1 MITAAI
7 IGRSSSHYF
16 PISRALTTLH
26 LPTTTA
32 QPILPSCYPQN
43 SSSFSYHLSFRRNHI
58 IDTMTRSSLLAV
70 TTTCTQLVLL
80 IGGIQSFATP
90 FNHHRNNDLTNNNHQ
105 KGTAK
110 KDFKLWSQATDKS
123 SSGEA
128 ILDLSEG
135 RSSGSV
141 LTDLVTNG
149 APKEKEEACSDDT
162 TNNEKTTDDVADVI
176 TKQPISTTP
185 PTTTTSGTKIIATDD
200 QFIKSLP
207 DKRNYRA
214 ITLPNQ
220 LTVLLTSDPMTDV
233 ESASVHVRAGHFDD
247 PPNRA
252 GLAHFHEH
260 MLFLGTEKYP
270 KEEEYEDFLGR
281 NGGASNAYTDMEDTN
296 YYFNVSPLD
305 HSDDDDEETSE
316 EVESESVDNDGKVS
330 SALSGALDRF
340 AQFFISPLFDE
351 AMLERELRA
360 VNSEYLN
367 GRTADNWRNYQMLK
381 HLSNHDHPF
390 SKFGCGNYN
399 TLTDGG
405 DPELKGE
412 EKEEEGESSLEF
424 GGGSSPR
431 EALVQFWTDKYH
443 AGNIRLCVVGRAGL
457 DELQKTV
464 EQAFGDVRPPPEGF
478 VANGLVDQFKA
489 GVLKLPEDGESHK
502 RDENGDFVFQTEH
515 LTYAPNVAFGPNEL
529 GLIREVIPLVESR
542 SLKILSAVP
551 PSDDPVLAESKPFR
565 VLSHLVGHESP
576 GSLHHLL
583 MEEGWVSSLS
593 SGTGVAASDF
603 SLTSLGISL
612 TPKGM
617 RERDQ
622 VLAKTWQW
630 LALIKDAV
638 LNDPHGVIEQYHNE
652 MKVLADTS
660 FKFRENGDPTN
671 FCSSAAERLFDYE
684 PSKLL
689 LGSAEAGDYDVEVA
703 RAFLKRMTPENSLI
717 IITGPELG
725 EKELEE
731 AAASAGEETWQTEDR
746 YGGKYRQVRI
756 SEDLAKGWNQ
766 PAEID
771 PRLRLPGLN
780 EFIPEDLS
788 LRCDDEESKAA
799 FDPEI
804 DYREQHPDLIVDTP
818 KLRMW
823 HKMDRTFR
831 VPKSSIRLQLTSPNI
846 YRTPRTITLNRI
858 FQKVLQDDLNSYV
871 YDASVA
877 GCNYRVSVA
886 PSYYALS
893 VSGYSEK
900 LPHLLDVV
908 TSRIASL
915 IEEMKEGEEAHP
927 ALEKLFSKSK
937 DDLLRQTKNYVYD
950 SPYETATYNFR
961 MLCETPVWHVKDYI
975 GEMEGPEA
983 EAEPLSMKECA
994 EAAEECL
1001 FGRTKAVSLCIG
1013 NIDEKG
1019 SKEVADL
1026 ISNNFLKKRPLSD
1039 DETPRFRSLRM
1050 PSKAEAMHIFGESV
1064 GSREVPIVY
1073 EDLAHSEDEENN
1085 AVDLM
1090 MQTASSFELGFE
1102 GLALQELIVS
1112 LAYNSAFNQL
1122 RTKEQL
1128 GYIVA
1133 AVVKKSTGGGNGL
1146 HVIVQS
1152 SSTLPPELE
1161 ERCLRWVEQ
1170 FRKELEEMPDSRFA
1184 MEAAAVKAN
1193 LLEKDIKLAEEI
1205 SSVWGEILSTVPHS
1219 EHFKNPDF
1227 DRIEK
1232 FADVLTLDDK
1242 QGNGSDSPIKTA
1254 AQLKEKVLE
1263 FYDKYFSPDSPD
1275 RRVVS
1280 SRVYNRK
1287 AKAVYEENIGTPG
1300 FISSYNDSRK
1310 LKQML
1315 TAFPTAPY
1323 W

>member
-1 MITAAI
+1 MNVFLLPP
-7 IGRSSSHYF
+7 SHPPPPLPFAYT
-16 PISRALTTLH
+16 IYYTLT
-26 LPTTTA
+26 
-32 QPILPSCYPQN
+32 Q
-43 SSSFSYHLSFRRNHI
+43 
-58 IDTMTRSSLLAV
+58 
-70 TTTCTQLVLL
+70 
-80 IGGIQSFATP
+80 
-90 FNHHRNNDLTNNNHQ
+90 
-105 KGTAK
+105 
-110 KDFKLWSQATDKS
+110 
-123 SSGEA
+123 
-128 ILDLSEG
+128 
-135 RSSGSV
+135 
-141 LTDLVTNG
+141 
-149 APKEKEEACSDDT
+149 
-162 TNNEKTTDDVADVI
+162 
-176 TKQPISTTP
+176 
-185 PTTTTSGTKIIATDD
+185 
-200 QFIKSLP
+200 
-207 DKRNYRA
+207 
-214 ITLPNQ
+214 
-220 LTVLLTSDPMTDV
+220 
-233 ESASVHVRAGHFDD
+233 
-247 PPNRA
+247 
-252 GLAHFHEH
+252 

-270 KEEEYEDFLGR
+270 AENEYEDFLGR

-305 HSDDDDEETSE
+305 HSDDDDDEETTTSSDDVVTSSGGE
-316 EVESESVDNDGKVS
+316 EEELEEESDNDGKVS

-351 AMLERELRA
+351 SMLERELRA

-381 HLSNHDHPF
+381 ELSNHDHPF

-405 DPELKGE
+405 DPELKGAE
-412 EKEEEGESSLEF
+412 DDDDSSISSSVEF

-431 EALVQFWTDKYH
+431 GDLVKFWTDKYH
-443 AGNIRLCVVGRAGL
+443 AGNIRLCVVGRASL

-478 VANGLVDQFKA
+478 VANGILDQIKA
-489 GVLKLPEDGESHK
+489 GVLKVPEKGESHL

-515 LTYAPNVAFGPNEL
+515 LTYGPNVAFGPNEL

-542 SLKILSAVP
+542 TLKILSAVP
-551 PSDDPVLAESKPFR
+551 PSHDPVLAESKPFR

-583 MEEGWVSSLS
+583 MEEGWINSLS
-593 SGTGVAASDF
+593 SGTGVDTTDF

-612 TPKGM
+612 TPKGV

-622 VLAKTWQW
+622 VLAKIWQW
-630 LALIKDAV
+630 LALVKDAV
-638 LNDPHGVIEQYHNE
+638 LNDPHGVVEQYHNE
-652 MKVLADTS
+652 MRALADTS
-660 FKFRENGDPTN
+660 FKFRENGDPTD

-684 PSKLL
+684 PSKML
-689 LGSAEAGDYDVEVA
+689 LGSAEAGEYDVDVA

-725 EKELEE
+725 DKDVEE
-731 AAASAGEETWQTEDR
+731 AAVSAREEEWQTEER
-746 YGGKYRQVRI
+746 YGGKYRQVRV
-756 SEDLAKGWNQ
+756 SEDLAKGWNH

-788 LRCDDEESKAA
+788 LRCDDPASKAT
-799 FDPEI
+799 FDPEV
-804 DYREQHPDLIVDTP
+804 DYRKEHPNLIVDTP
-818 KLRMW
+818 KLRLW
-823 HKMDRTFR
+823 HKMDRTFM
-831 VPKSSIRLQLTSPNI
+831 VPKTSIRLQLTSPNI
-846 YRTPRTITLNRI
+846 YRSPRSITLNRI

-886 PSYYALS
+886 PSNYQLS

-927 ALEKLFSKSK
+927 ALEKIFSKSR

-961 MLCETPVWHVKDYI
+961 MLCETPVWHVGDYI

-994 EAAEECL
+994 DAAEECL
-1001 FGRTKAVSLCIG
+1001 FGRTKAVALCIG

-1019 SKEVADL
+1019 STEVAEL
-1026 ISNNFLKKRPLSD
+1026 ISNNFLKKRPLIE
-1039 DETPRFRSLRM
+1039 DETPRFSSLRM
-1050 PSKAEAMHIFGESV
+1050 PNKAEAMQIFGESV
-1064 GSREVPIVY
+1064 ASNEVPIVY
-1073 EDLAHSEDEENN
+1073 EGLAHSESEENN

-1102 GLALQELIVS
+1102 GLAIQEMIGS
-1112 LAYNSAFNQL
+1112 MGYNSAFNQL

-1133 AVVKKSTGGGNGL
+1133 AVMKKSTGGGNGL

-1152 SSTLPPELE
+1152 SSTLPPALE

-1193 LLEKDIKLAEEI
+1193 LLEKDVRLSDEI
-1205 SSVWGEILSTVPHS
+1205 GSVWGEILSTVPHS

-1227 DRIEK
+1227 DRVEK

-1242 QGNGSDSPIKTA
+1242 QVNGSESSIKTA
-1254 AQLKEKVLE
+1254 AELKKKVLE

-1275 RRVVS
+1275 HRVIS

-1287 AKAVYEENIGTPG
+1287 AKALYEENIGKPG
-1300 FISSYNDSRK
+1300 FISSYDDARK

>member
-1 MITAAI
+1 MNDHKLGKDDHDSIVI
-7 IGRSSSHYF
+7 
-16 PISRALTTLH
+16 
-26 LPTTTA
+26 
-32 QPILPSCYPQN
+32 Q
-43 SSSFSYHLSFRRNHI
+43 RN
-58 IDTMTRSSLLAV
+58 
-70 TTTCTQLVLL
+70 
-80 IGGIQSFATP
+80 
-90 FNHHRNNDLTNNNHQ
+90 
-105 KGTAK
+105 
-110 KDFKLWSQATDKS
+110 FKLWSQATDKS
-123 SSGEA
+123 SNGGGEA
-128 ILDLSEG
+128 VLDLSEG
-135 RSSGSV
+135 RSTGSV

-149 APKEKEEACSDDT
+149 VRPKDDEQKKEDCIMDDT
-162 TNNEKTTDDVADVI
+162 TTITTTTTNGKTAEDDDVAEVI
-176 TKQPISTTP
+176 TKQPIIITTTSTTSSS
-185 PTTTTSGTKIIATDD
+185 SGTKIIATDD
-200 QFIKSLP
+200 QFIKSDP
-207 DKRNYRA
+207 DKRHYRA
-214 ITLPNQ
+214 ITLANQ

-305 HSDDDDEETSE
+305 HSDDDEETSD
-316 EVESESVDNDGKVS
+316 EVESELKDTDGKVS

-351 AMLERELRA
+351 SMLERELRA

-367 GRTADNWRNYQMLK
+367 GRTSDNWRNYQMLK
-381 HLSNHDHPF
+381 HLSNHNHPF

-412 EKEEEGESSLEF
+412 GGEGGESVEF

-431 EALVQFWTDKYH
+431 DDLVKFWTDKYH
-443 AGNIRLCVVGRAGL
+443 AGNIRLCVVGRASL

-464 EQAFGDVRPPPEGF
+464 EQTFGDVRPPPEGF
-478 VANGLVDQFKA
+478 VANGLVDQIKA
-489 GVLKLPEDGESHK
+489 GVLKLPKEGESHS

-515 LTYAPNVAFGPNEL
+515 LTYGPNAAFGPNEL
-529 GLIREVIPLVESR
+529 GLIREVVPLVESR
-542 SLKILSAVP
+542 TLKILSAVP

-583 MEEGWVSSLS
+583 MEEGWINSLS
-593 SGTGVAASDF
+593 SGTGVSASDF

-638 LNDPHGVIEQYHNE
+638 LNDPHGVIEQYHHE

-660 FKFRENGDPTN
+660 FKFRENGDPTS

-689 LGSAEAGDYDVEVA
+689 LGSAEAGEYDVEVA

-717 IITGPELG
+717 VITGPEL
-725 EKELEE
+725 EKKELEE
-731 AAASAGEETWQTEDR
+731 AAASASEEEWQTEAR
-746 YGGKYRQVRI
+746 YGGKYRQIRI
-756 SEDLAKGWNQ
+756 SEDLLKEWNH

-771 PRLRLPGLN
+771 SRLRLPGLN

-788 LRCDDEESKAA
+788 LRCDDEESKAT
-799 FDPEI
+799 FDPAV
-804 DYREQHPDLIVDTP
+804 DYREEHPKLIVDTP
-818 KLRMW
+818 KLRLW
-823 HKMDRTFR
+823 HKMDRIFR
-831 VPKSSIRLQLTSPNI
+831 VPKTSIRLQLTSPNI
-846 YRTPRTITLNRI
+846 YRSPRSITLNRI

-877 GCNYRVSVA
+877 GCNYRVSVN
-886 PSYYALS
+886 PSNYQLS

-927 ALEKLFSKSK
+927 ALEKMFSKAK

-961 MLCETPVWHVKDYI
+961 MLCETPVWHVNDYI
-975 GEMEGPEA
+975 GEMEGPDA
-983 EAEPLSMKECA
+983 EAEPLTLKECA

-1026 ISNNFLKKRPLSD
+1026 ISNHFLKKRPLLE

-1050 PSKAEAMHIFGESV
+1050 PNKAEAVQIFGESV
-1064 GSREVPIVY
+1064 GTREVPVVY
-1073 EDLAHSEDEENN
+1073 EDLAHSESEENN

-1102 GLALQELIVS
+1102 GLAIQELIAS
-1112 LAYNSAFNQL
+1112 MAYNSAFNQL

-1133 AVVKKSTGGGNGL
+1133 AVVRKSTGGGNGL

-1152 SSTLPPELE
+1152 SSTLPPALE

-1170 FRKELEEMPDSRFA
+1170 FRKELEEMPVSRFA

-1193 LLEKDIKLAEEI
+1193 LLEKDIKLAEQV
-1205 SSVWGEILSTVPHS
+1205 SSVWGEIVSTVPHS

-1232 FADVLTLDDK
+1232 FADVLTLDDD
-1242 QGNGSDSPIKTA
+1242 SESPIKTA
-1254 AQLKEKVLE
+1254 AELKEKVLE

-1287 AKAVYEENIGTPG
+1287 AKAVYEENIGKPG
-1300 FISSYNDSRK
+1300 FISSYDDSRK

>member
-1 MITAAI
+1 
-7 IGRSSSHYF
+7 
-16 PISRALTTLH
+16 
-26 LPTTTA
+26 
-32 QPILPSCYPQN
+32 
-43 SSSFSYHLSFRRNHI
+43 
-58 IDTMTRSSLLAV
+58 
-70 TTTCTQLVLL
+70 
-80 IGGIQSFATP
+80 
-90 FNHHRNNDLTNNNHQ
+90 
-105 KGTAK
+105 
-110 KDFKLWSQATDKS
+110 
-123 SSGEA
+123 
-128 ILDLSEG
+128 
-135 RSSGSV
+135 
-141 LTDLVTNG
+141 
-149 APKEKEEACSDDT
+149 
-162 TNNEKTTDDVADVI
+162 
-176 TKQPISTTP
+176 
-185 PTTTTSGTKIIATDD
+185 
-200 QFIKSLP
+200 
-207 DKRNYRA
+207 
-214 ITLPNQ
+214 
-220 LTVLLTSDPMTDV
+220 
-233 ESASVHVRAGHFDD
+233 
-247 PPNRA
+247 
-252 GLAHFHEH
+252 

-305 HSDDDDEETSE
+305 HSDDDDEEEETLE
-316 EVESESVDNDGKVS
+316 EVEDNDGKVS

-351 AMLERELRA
+351 SMLERELRA

-381 HLSNHDHPF
+381 HGSNHDHPF

-412 EKEEEGESSLEF
+412 DVEF

-431 EALVQFWTDKYH
+431 EALVKFWTDKYH
-443 AGNIRLCVVGRAGL
+443 AGNIKLCVVGRASL

-464 EQAFGDVRPPPEGF
+464 EQTFGDVRPPPEGF
-478 VANGLVDQFKA
+478 VANGLVDQIKA
-489 GVLKLPEDGESHK
+489 GVLKLPEEGESHS

-542 SLKILSAVP
+542 TLKILSAVP
-551 PSDDPVLAESKPFR
+551 PSADPVLAESKPFR

-593 SGTGVAASDF
+593 SGTGVSASDF

-652 MKVLADTS
+652 MKVLAATS

-689 LGSAEAGDYDVEVA
+689 LGSANAGEYDVEVA

-717 IITGPELG
+717 IITGPEL
-725 EKELEE
+725 EEEELEG
-731 AAASAGEETWQTEDR
+731 ATVSASEDTWQTEER

-766 PAEID
+766 PEEID

-780 EFIPEDLS
+780 EFIPEDVS
-788 LRCDDEESKAA
+788 LRCDDEESKAT

-804 DYREQHPDLIVDTP
+804 DYREEHPNLIVDTP

-831 VPKSSIRLQLTSPNI
+831 VPKTSIRLQLTSPNI
-846 YRTPRTITLNRI
+846 YRSPRSITLNRI

-886 PSYYALS
+886 PSNYQLS

-927 ALEKLFSKSK
+927 ALEKIFSKSK

-961 MLCETPVWHVKDYI
+961 MLLETPVWHVRDYI
-975 GEMEGPEA
+975 GEMEGPDA
-983 EAEPLSMKECA
+983 EAEPLTMKECA

-1013 NIDEKG
+1013 NINEKG
-1019 SKEVADL
+1019 SKEVADV
-1026 ISNNFLKKRPLSD
+1026 ITNNFLKKRPLIE

-1050 PSKAEAMHIFGESV
+1050 PNKAEAMQIFGEDV

-1073 EDLAHSEDEENN
+1073 EDLAHSESEENN

-1102 GLALQELIVS
+1102 GLAIQELIAS
-1112 LAYNSAFNQL
+1112 MAYNSAFNQL

-1152 SSTLPPELE
+1152 SSTLPPAIE
-1161 ERCLRWVEQ
+1161 ESCLRWVEQ

-1193 LLEKDIKLAEEI
+1193 LLEKDIKLSEEVG
-1205 SSVWGEILSTVPHS
+1205 SVWGEILSTMSHS

-1242 QGNGSDSPIKTA
+1242 QGNGSESSIKTA
-1254 AQLKEKVLE
+1254 AELKQKVLE

-1275 RRVVS
+1275 RRIVS

-1287 AKAVYEENIGTPG
+1287 AKAVYEENIGKPG
-1300 FISSYNDSRK
+1300 FISSYDDSRK

>member
-1 MITAAI
+1 
-7 IGRSSSHYF
+7 
-16 PISRALTTLH
+16 
-26 LPTTTA
+26 
-32 QPILPSCYPQN
+32 
-43 SSSFSYHLSFRRNHI
+43 
-58 IDTMTRSSLLAV
+58 
-70 TTTCTQLVLL
+70 
-80 IGGIQSFATP
+80 
-90 FNHHRNNDLTNNNHQ
+90 
-105 KGTAK
+105 
-110 KDFKLWSQATDKS
+110 
-123 SSGEA
+123 
-128 ILDLSEG
+128 
-135 RSSGSV
+135 
-141 LTDLVTNG
+141 
-149 APKEKEEACSDDT
+149 
-162 TNNEKTTDDVADVI
+162 
-176 TKQPISTTP
+176 
-185 PTTTTSGTKIIATDD
+185 
-200 QFIKSLP
+200 
-207 DKRNYRA
+207 
-214 ITLPNQ
+214 
-220 LTVLLTSDPMTDV
+220 
-233 ESASVHVRAGHFDD
+233 
-247 PPNRA
+247 
-252 GLAHFHEH
+252 

-305 HSDDDDEETSE
+305 HADDNDEEGGDETTTSNGTVEIVE
-316 EVESESVDNDGKVS
+316 EENSGKVS

-351 AMLERELRA
+351 SMLERELRA

-381 HLSNHDHPF
+381 HGANHAHPF

-405 DPELKGE
+405 DPELKNKDGFE
-412 EKEEEGESSLEF
+412 DVEF

-431 EALVQFWTDKYH
+431 EDLVKFWTDKYH

-457 DELQKTV
+457 DELQKVV
-464 EQAFGDVRPPPEGF
+464 EETFGDVRPPPEGF
-478 VANGLVDQFKA
+478 VANGIVDQIKA
-489 GVLKLPEDGESHK
+489 GILHVPKNGEPHLRDG
-502 RDENGDFVFQTEH
+502 NGDFIFQTEH
-515 LTYAPNVAFGPNEL
+515 STYAPHVAFGPNEL
-529 GLIREVIPLVESR
+529 GLIREVVPLVESR
-542 SLKILSAVP
+542 TLKILSAVP
-551 PSDDPVLAESKPFR
+551 PSHDPVLDESKPFR

-583 MEEGWVSSLS
+583 MEQGWINSLS
-593 SGTGVAASDF
+593 SGTGVSATDF
-603 SLTSLGISL
+603 SLVSIGITL

-638 LNDPHGVIEQYHNE
+638 MNDPHGAIEQYHNE
-652 MKVLADTS
+652 MKALTAIS

-689 LGSAEAGDYDVEVA
+689 LGSAEAGEYDVEVA
-703 RAFLKRMTPENSLI
+703 RAFLNRMTPENSLV

-725 EKELEE
+725 EKDFEE
-731 AAASAGEETWQTEDR
+731 ASVSARDEDWQIEER
-746 YGGKYRQVRI
+746 YGGKYRQTRI
-756 SEDLAKGWNQ
+756 SHDLIKDWNE
-766 PAEID
+766 PPEID

-780 EFIPEDLS
+780 EFIPEDLT
-788 LRCDDEESKAA
+788 LRCDDPASKAT
-799 FDPEI
+799 FDPEV
-804 DYREQHPDLIVDTP
+804 DYREEHPNLIIDTP
-818 KLRMW
+818 KLRLW

-831 VPKSSIRLQLTSPNI
+831 VPKTSIKLQLTSPNV
-846 YRTPRTITLNRI
+846 YKSPRAITLNRI

-871 YDASVA
+871 YDASLA
-877 GCNYRVSVA
+877 GCNYRVTVS
-886 PSYYALS
+886 PSNYQLS

-908 TSRIASL
+908 TSRISSL

-927 ALEKLFSKSK
+927 ALAKIFAKAR

-950 SPYETATYNFR
+950 SPYETATYNLR
-961 MLCETPVWHVKDYI
+961 NMGEAPVWHIRDYI
-975 GEMEGPEA
+975 GEMEGPDA
-983 EAEPLSMKECA
+983 EAEPLSLKECA

-1019 SKEVADL
+1019 CQEVAEV
-1026 ISNNFLKKRPLSD
+1026 ISNHFLKKRPLIE
-1039 DETPRFRSLRM
+1039 DETPTFRSLKM
-1050 PSKAEAMHIFGESV
+1050 PTKAEAMQIYGETV
-1064 GSREVPIVY
+1064 GSNEVPIIY
-1073 EDLAHSEDEENN
+1073 EDLAHSESEENN

-1090 MQTASSFELGFE
+1090 LQTGSSFELGFE
-1102 GLALQELIVS
+1102 GLAIQELIAS
-1112 LAYNSAFNQL
+1112 MGYNSAFNQL

-1152 SSTLPPELE
+1152 SSTLPPVLE

-1170 FRKELEEMPDSRFA
+1170 FRKELEEMPSSRFA
-1184 MEAAAVKAN
+1184 MEAAAVRAN
-1193 LLEKDIKLAEEI
+1193 ILEKDIKLAEEV
-1205 SSVWGEILSTVPHS
+1205 SSIWGEILATMSHS

-1227 DRIEK
+1227 DRVEK
-1232 FADVLTLDDK
+1232 FANVLTLDNKEGDE
-1242 QGNGSDSPIKTA
+1242 NISSIKSA
-1254 AQLKEKVLE
+1254 AELKTKVLE
-1263 FYDKYFSPDSPD
+1263 FYDKYFMPDSPD
-1275 RRVVS
+1275 RRAVS

-1287 AKAVYEENIGTPG
+1287 AKALYEENIGKPG
-1300 FISSYNDSRK
+1300 YISSYDDARK

>member
-1 MITAAI
+1 
-7 IGRSSSHYF
+7 
-16 PISRALTTLH
+16 
-26 LPTTTA
+26 
-32 QPILPSCYPQN
+32 
-43 SSSFSYHLSFRRNHI
+43 
-58 IDTMTRSSLLAV
+58 
-70 TTTCTQLVLL
+70 
-80 IGGIQSFATP
+80 
-90 FNHHRNNDLTNNNHQ
+90 
-105 KGTAK
+105 
-110 KDFKLWSQATDKS
+110 
-123 SSGEA
+123 
-128 ILDLSEG
+128 
-135 RSSGSV
+135 
-141 LTDLVTNG
+141 
-149 APKEKEEACSDDT
+149 
-162 TNNEKTTDDVADVI
+162 
-176 TKQPISTTP
+176 
-185 PTTTTSGTKIIATDD
+185 
-200 QFIKSLP
+200 
-207 DKRNYRA
+207 
-214 ITLPNQ
+214 
-220 LTVLLTSDPMTDV
+220 
-233 ESASVHVRAGHFDD
+233 
-247 PPNRA
+247 
-252 GLAHFHEH
+252 

-270 KEEEYEDFLGR
+270 EENEYEDYLGR

-305 HSDDDDEETSE
+305 HSEEDEDAS
-316 EVESESVDNDGKVS
+316 EVEVEERENDGKVS

-381 HLSNHDHPF
+381 HLSSHDHPF

-405 DPELKGE
+405 DAEFKGE
-412 EKEEEGESSLEF
+412 NDESVEF
-424 GGGSSPR
+424 GGGTSPR
-431 EALVQFWTDKYH
+431 EDLVQFWTDKYH
-443 AGNIRLCVVGRAGL
+443 AGNIRLCVVGRGSL

-464 EQAFGDVRPPPEGF
+464 EETFGDVRPPPEGF
-478 VANGLVDQFKA
+478 IANGIVDQFKA
-489 GVLKLPEDGESHK
+489 GILKLPGEGESHL
-502 RDENGDFVFQTEH
+502 RDEKGDFVFQTEH
-515 LTYAPNVAFGPNEL
+515 LTYSPSVAFGPDEL
-529 GLIREVIPLVESR
+529 GLIREVVPLVESR

-551 PSDDPVLAESKPFR
+551 PSHDPVLAGSKPFR

-593 SGTGVAASDF
+593 SGTGVSASDF
-603 SLTSLGISL
+603 SLTSLSISL

-638 LNDPHGVIEQYHNE
+638 LNDDDGVIEQYHNE
-652 MKVLADTS
+652 MKVLAATS

-689 LGSAEAGDYDVEVA
+689 LGSAEAGEYDVEVA
-703 RAFLKRMTPENSLI
+703 RAFLSRMTPENSLV
-717 IITGPELG
+717 IITGPDLG
-725 EKELEE
+725 EEEFEAATSSAREE
-731 AAASAGEETWQTEDR
+731 AWQTEER
-746 YGGKYRQVRI
+746 YGGKYRQVRV
-756 SEDLAKGWNQ
+756 SEDMAKEWNQ
-766 PAEID
+766 PTDID

-780 EFIPEDLS
+780 EFIPEDVS
-788 LRCDDEESKAA
+788 LRCDDEESMVS

-804 DYREQHPDLIVDTP
+804 DYRKEHPNLIVDTP

-831 VPKSSIRLQLTSPNI
+831 VPKTSIKLQLTSPNV
-846 YRTPRTITLNRI
+846 YQSPRSITLNRI

-886 PSYYALS
+886 PGNYQLS

-900 LPHLLDVV
+900 LPHLLNVV
-908 TSRIASL
+908 TNRIASL
-915 IEEMKEGEEAHP
+915 IEEMKEGEVAHP
-927 ALEKLFSKSK
+927 ALAKIFSKAR
-937 DDLLRQTKNYVYD
+937 DDLLRQTKNYVFD
-950 SPYETATYNFR
+950 SPYETATYNHR
-961 MLCETPVWHVKDYI
+961 MLCETPVWHVRDYI
-975 GEMEGPEA
+975 GEMEGPDA
-983 EAEPLSMKECA
+983 EAEPLLLKECA

-1019 SKEVADL
+1019 AKEVANL
-1026 ISNNFLKKRPLSD
+1026 ITNNFLKKRPLIE

-1050 PSKAEAMHIFGESV
+1050 PNKAEAMHIFGEST
-1064 GSREVPIVY
+1064 GSDEVPIVY
-1073 EDLAHSEDEENN
+1073 EDLAHSESEENN
-1085 AVDLM
+1085 SVDLRL
-1090 MQTASSFELGFE
+1090 QTASSFELGFE
-1102 GLALQELIVS
+1102 GLAIQEVIGS
-1112 LAYNSAFNQL
+1112 MAYNSAFAQL

-1133 AVVKKSTGGGNGL
+1133 AVVKKSSGGGYGL

-1152 SSTLPPELE
+1152 SSTLPPALE

-1170 FRKELEEMPDSRFA
+1170 FREELEEMPASRFA
-1184 MEAAAVKAN
+1184 MEAAAVRAN
-1193 LLEKDIKLAEEI
+1193 ILEKDIRLSEEV
-1205 SSVWGEILSTVPHS
+1205 SSVWGEILATVPHS
-1219 EHFKNPDF
+1219 EHFKNPYF
-1227 DRIEK
+1227 DRVER
-1232 FADVLTLDDK
+1232 FADVLALDDE
-1242 QGNGSDSPIKTA
+1242 QSESSIKTA
-1254 AQLKEKVLE
+1254 AELKKKVLE
-1263 FYDKYFSPDSPD
+1263 FYDKYFSPDSSD

-1287 AKAVYEENIGTPG
+1287 AKSIYDENVGKAG
-1300 FISSYNDSRK
+1300 FISNYDDARK

-1315 TAFPTAPY
+1315 TSFPTAPY